1 MNYYILPSQQ
11 INAAY
16 VAVFE
21 TVAEAR
27 EAAEKLANEF
37 KVDVMVL
44 SLIGTYKSDI
54 KWELS

>member
-16 VAVFE
+16 VYKFE
-21 TVAEAR
+21 IVAEAR
-27 EAAEKLANEF
+27 EAAEKLSKDF
-37 KVDVMVL
+37 RMDVMVL